1 MTADLD
7 PRDLEEVRRRV
18 VEPVVRSLIRRDE
31 LDDVWVYLDT
41 DCVSVSVRAGGKLV
55 NMCTLGP
62 LDEGLWDAVKWA
74 DHFYDMLTNDLPT
87 STFAWG
93 QQREGQYQVPGP
105 DRSGD

>member
-41 DCVSVSVRAGGKLV
+41 DLVSISVKAQGEVVIGS
-55 NMCTLGP
+55 TLGP
-62 LDEGLWDAVKWA
+62 LDEGRGTPWSE
-74 DHFYDMLTNDLPT
+74 PT
-87 STFAWG
+87 CST
-93 QQREGQYQVPGP
+93 RC
-105 DRSGD
+105 

>member
-1 MTADLD
+1 MPADLD

-18 VEPVVRSLIRRDE
+18 VEPVVRSLIRREE

-41 DCVSVSVRAGGKLV
+41 DFVSVSVKAGGKLV
-55 NMCTLGP
+55 NMSTLGP
-62 LDEGLWDAVKWA
+62 LGEGLWDAVKWA
-74 DHFYDMLTNDLPT
+74 DHSYDMLTTDLPM

-93 QQREGQYQVPGP
+93 QLREGQYQVPGP